1 MDSLNLGSGTM
12 ELITTYGVRVVGVL
26 AALFV
31 AWVVAGWVRRLMMR
45 GFQKSNFDPTLSK
58 FFSNMARYA
67 LLTFAVLGCLGVF
80 GIETSSFAAVI
91 AAAGLAIGLAF
102 QGTLSNFSAGVMLL
116 IFRPF
121 KVGEVVNVSGV
132 TGSVEEIDLFT
143 TELKT
148 PDAKRII
155 LPNSSVFGATITNFT
170 HHEHRRVDVAVGTDY
185 GADID
190 ETRKILEMAARKV
203 PGTTPELEP
212 QVFLSSLGA
221 SSVDW
226 QLRVWCKPED
236 YWTVWEATVREA
248 KIALDG
254 ASIGIPFPQ
263 MDLHLDSAVVDALGA
278 RATKG
283 QLPALGVTSSTPG
296 IA

>member
-1 MDSLNLGSGTM
+1 MDALTLSDGTM

-26 AALFV
+26 AALFF
-31 AWVVAGWVRRLMMR
+31 AWIIAGWVRRLMMR
-45 GFQKSNFDPTLSK
+45 AFQKSNFDPTLSK
-58 FFSNMARYA
+58 FFSNLARYA
-67 LLTFAVLGCLGVF
+67 LLTFAALGCLGVF
-80 GIETSSFAAVI
+80 GIETSSFAAEI

-121 KVGEVVNVSGV
+121 KVGEVVNVAGV
-132 TGSVEEIDLFT
+132 TGSVQEIDLFT

-170 HHEHRRVDVAVGTDY
+170 HHEHRRVDVSVGTDY
-185 GADID
+185 GADVD
-190 ETRKILEMAARKV
+190 ETRKILESAARRV
-203 PGTTPELEP
+203 PGTVAELEP

-226 QLRVWCKPED
+226 QIRVWCKPED
-236 YWTVWEATVREA
+236 YWTVWEAAVREA
-248 KIALDG
+248 KYALDG

-263 MDLHLDSAVVDALGA
+263 MDLHLDRAVVDALGVA
-278 RATKG
+278 KKAG
-283 QLPALGVTSSTPG
+283 LPALSVTSSSPG